1 MKTVDVGW
9 TCCLDKYTVPFY
21 TNKIPKHEPVNNSM
35 LKNKWLWAVVIV
47 VIASG
52 LWYAKP
58 WHSAPADATP
68 TEQTDG

>member
-1 MKTVDVGW
+1 M
-9 TCCLDKYTVPFY
+9 YVPFY
-21 TNKIPKHEPVNNSM
+21 TNKIPKHEPVNKHM

-47 VIASG
+47 VIAGG

-58 WHSAPADATP
+58 WHSAPAESTP